1 MPDLIVNDAPPEL
14 LRRIERLARQQ
25 QRSVSA
31 ELIALIEAALEAE
44 SDKVL
49 PASVKLRAPLTP
61 SDVDRGGKD
70 GRA

>member
-49 PASVKLRAPLTP
+49 PASVKLRAPLTQANL
-61 SDVDRGGKD
+61 DDARKE